1 MLVFAFK
8 CPYMPRKKARYNYI
22 KKGAKIDFR
31 AYNILWFNIDILI
44 LNTIYCVDII
54 LN

>member
-8 CPYMPRKKARYNYI
+8 CPYMPRKKAEYNYI
-22 KKGAKIDFR
+22 HKGAKIDFR
-31 AYNILWFNIDILI
+31 AYNILLFNIDILI
-44 LNTIYCVDII
+44 LHTIYCVDII

>member
-8 CPYMPRKKARYNYI
+8 CPYMPRKKAEYSYI
-22 KKGAKIDFR
+22 QKGAKIDFM
-31 AYNILWFNIDILI
+31 AYNILYFNIDILI
-44 LNTIYCVDII
+44 YYTIYCVDII

>member
-31 AYNILWFNIDILI
+31 VYNILWHFVVNLI
-44 LNTIYCVDII
+44 YYTIYCVDTI

>member
-22 KKGAKIDFR
+22 KKGIKIDFR
-31 AYNILWFNIDILI
+31 TYNILWFDIDILMF
-44 LNTIYCVDII
+44 NTIYCVDII

>member
-8 CPYMPRKKARYNYI
+8 CPYMPRKKAGYNYI
-22 KKGAKIDFR
+22 QKGAKIDFR

-44 LNTIYCVDII
+44 LHTIYCVDIT

>member
-8 CPYMPRKKARYNYI
+8 CPYMPRKKAEYNYI
-22 KKGAKIDFR
+22 QKGTKIDFM
-31 AYNILWFNIDILI
+31 AYNILWFNIVILI

>member
-8 CPYMPRKKARYNYI
+8 CPYMPRKKAEYNYI
-22 KKGAKIDFR
+22 KKGIKIDFR
-31 AYNILWFNIDILI
+31 AYNILLFNIGILI